1 MVMEEVKDLLKEI
14 EDVTEINGCFLLRSL
29 DNAIIESTIPM
40 KIPNDILWEISV
52 LRDTFQQFSSG
63 FDHGSMNEL
72 MLQGDKGFI
81 FIYNLTNHF
90 ILLLLGPK
98 EINLPNFKLGLFDI
112 IKRFI
117 KLLEKEGQKLLTT
130 EQLQLAAIGE
140 GKEILPTLVMSESD
154 LKAKPP
160 VVEIKAQKVVPTAE
174 IKAEQVTPTAE
185 IKAEQVIPTAEIKAE
200 QVIPTA
206 EIKAE
211 QVIPT
216 VETKVEEGPTL
227 SIESIINSIKT
238 LDQKSKEERL
248 KIIEDV
254 FNFLKNQCTE
264 LKGSEIGNILLLLK
278 DAILEN
284 LGSSLAL
291 FDITKQARELKS
303 IDNKLIPAKVNF
315 LQDRIKNWVERIIS
329 K

>member
-200 QVIPTA
+200 QVIPT
-206 EIKAE
+206 
-211 QVIPT
+211 